1 MASEQRTGER
11 QAMFPFSMLE
21 RMRFPQ
27 LFVLLLALFVVD
39 LFVLDPIPFLD
50 ELVLGILTLMAG
62 SWGRRERAP
71 RERIDKEPEKNV
83 TPPG

>member
-1 MASEQRTGER
+1 MASEQRPDDR

-21 RMRFPQ
+21 RLRFPQ
-27 LFVLLLALFVVD
+27 LFLLLLALFVAD
-39 LFVLDPIPFLD
+39 LFVLDPLPFLD
-50 ELVLGILTLMAG
+50 ELVFGILTLMVG

-83 TPPG
+83 TPPS